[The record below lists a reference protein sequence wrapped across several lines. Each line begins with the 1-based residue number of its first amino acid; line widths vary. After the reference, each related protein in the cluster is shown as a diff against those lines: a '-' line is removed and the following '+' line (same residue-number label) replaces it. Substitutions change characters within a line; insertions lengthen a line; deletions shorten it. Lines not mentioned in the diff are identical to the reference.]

1 MAKKRR
7 ERERELERRRR
18 RRKKLKKLREKY
30 LKAKSEGE
38 KRKIIE
44 KALKV
49 SPFLTEEKFLSSINE
64 NSGN

>member
-1 MAKKRR
+1 MAKKKR

-18 RRKKLKKLREKY
+18 RRLKLKKLREKY
-30 LKAKSEGE
+30 LAAKTKEE

-49 SPFLTEEKFLSSINE
+49 SPFLTEEKFLE
-64 NSGN
+64 VLEKKK